1 VQISANVITI
11 PFDYG
16 CGFLCPGAD
25 PAFKAFPFAMPALPE
40 GNYVVRFI
48 DDFSNPIA
56 QFDLAVVAANASVA
70 STPALSP
77 LLLMMLALTF
87 IGTGSADAKRRRVMR

>member
-1 VQISANVITI
+1 
-11 PFDYG
+11 
-16 CGFLCPGAD
+16 
-25 PAFKAFPFAMPALPE
+25 MPALPE